1 MIEIS
6 NLVKKYGDHM
16 AVDHLSL
23 TVEPGKIYGL
33 LGPNGAGKSTTMN
46 IVTGYIGADGG
57 TVKINGYDIFAQ
69 PEEAKKCI
77 GYLPEIPPLYVD
89 MTVYEYLKFVAELK
103 KLDRKK
109 RKEMIADAM
118 DMTGI
123 TEVKN
128 RLIKNLSKGYRQ
140 RVGFAQALLGY
151 PEIIILDEPKKLGEN
166 HTVILSSHILSEI
179 SAVCDHVFIISKGK
193 LVASDATENLIN
205 LMSKNQEI
213 NLVLKSDEIG
223 ARGML
228 EKIVNIDK
236 VTFEQSEEENTVK
249 AKVIAKAN
257 CDIREEIFEL
267 ASAMH
272 MPILEMHTVVKSL
285 EDVFL
290 ELTGEGDE
298 K

>member
-1 MIEIS
+1 M
-6 NLVKKYGDHM
+6 
-16 AVDHLSL
+16 
-23 TVEPGKIYGL
+23 
-33 LGPNGAGKSTTMN
+33 
-46 IVTGYIGADGG
+46 
-57 TVKINGYDIFAQ
+57 
-69 PEEAKKCI
+69 
-77 GYLPEIPPLYVD
+77 
-89 MTVYEYLKFVAELK
+89 
-103 KLDRKK
+103 
-109 RKEMIADAM
+109 
-118 DMTGI
+118 
-123 TEVKN
+123 
-128 RLIKNLSKGYRQ
+128 
-140 RVGFAQALLGY
+140 GFAQALLGY
-151 PEIIILDEPKKLGEN
+151 PEIIILDEPTVGLDPKQIIEIRELIKKLGEN

-249 AKVIAKAN
+249 AMVIAKAN
-257 CDIREEIFEL
+257 CDILEEIFEL

-290 ELTGEGDE
+290 ELRNNACNI
-298 K
+298 

>member
-1 MIEIS
+1 M
-6 NLVKKYGDHM
+6 
-16 AVDHLSL
+16 
-23 TVEPGKIYGL
+23 
-33 LGPNGAGKSTTMN
+33 
-46 IVTGYIGADGG
+46 
-57 TVKINGYDIFAQ
+57 
-69 PEEAKKCI
+69 
-77 GYLPEIPPLYVD
+77 
-89 MTVYEYLKFVAELK
+89 
-103 KLDRKK
+103 
-109 RKEMIADAM
+109 
-118 DMTGI
+118 
-123 TEVKN
+123 
-128 RLIKNLSKGYRQ
+128 
-140 RVGFAQALLGY
+140 
-151 PEIIILDEPKKLGEN
+151 
-166 HTVILSSHILSEI
+166 ILSSHILSEI

-223 ARGML
+223 ARGM
-228 EKIVNIDK
+228 IDK

>member
-1 MIEIS
+1 
-6 NLVKKYGDHM
+6 
-16 AVDHLSL
+16 
-23 TVEPGKIYGL
+23 
-33 LGPNGAGKSTTMN
+33 
-46 IVTGYIGADGG
+46 
-57 TVKINGYDIFAQ
+57 
-69 PEEAKKCI
+69 
-77 GYLPEIPPLYVD
+77 
-89 MTVYEYLKFVAELK
+89 
-103 KLDRKK
+103 
-109 RKEMIADAM
+109 
-118 DMTGI
+118 
-123 TEVKN
+123 
-128 RLIKNLSKGYRQ
+128 
-140 RVGFAQALLGY
+140 VGFAQALLGY
-151 PEIIILDEPKKLGEN
+151 PEIIILDEPTVGLDPKQIIEIRELIKKLGEN

-236 VTFEQSEEENTVK
+236 VTFEKSEEENTVK
-249 AKVIAKAN
+249 AMVIAKAN